1 MADET
6 PEVPAGEPGDGEAG
20 GEAKEIEALKIF
32 REQCYLIENIKDVAA
47 KHADAQYSQVIK
59 VGGPV
64 GNAVSQINHG
74 VGNQA
79 NAAAKAILE
88 LCPDIYALLTPYVKI
103 SRVVYGDGDPA
114 EILPGAAGEQ
124 EIPFRAYT
132 DRGDISSMTNGT
144 FGRLPGAGLKSFSWG
159 LEGMQPG
166 DVDNNITAKL
176 VLHFQSLYDL
186 FRYNMKD
193 GKAQAG
199 IEGQAGYLD
208 LIIGAG
214 TSLKVKGTDTTKSPD
229 QKSGTS
235 GGACVGTD
243 GDKYDGVRFRIKAV
257 AGWSTPPNFTSL
269 HIPGYTNKQLK
280 DMERALEKS
289 RTTLFLQI
297 ESHAINFLEDGSVEL
312 SIDYRAALSGIM
324 TAPNADIFGPKSENA
339 AAIKAVNNA
348 LRGDVTAEGKAA
360 LEKHADQLGLSEG
373 QIEKLTDPKTS
384 VKKKNKMKTKLLDS
398 VKESEEGDRL
408 EKHER
413 FLNGLY
419 ESGKIYRI
427 NLDKGDLRTDT
438 WDSLSTAGRVRRAI
452 ETDEGFDPEKEKDVE
467 SDDASYEAAGDER
480 AAGKANDKNEKRAAK
495 NKVKS
500 ISYFYLGD
508 LLDNILSQL
517 TDVDFEFMLT
527 DVEVVDPLVYFRSV
541 RTAEGDCPGD
551 PSVIKGL
558 EGVDPFRFKKDLG
571 ITTQINIGQIPIS
584 LKVFQ
589 QWFLNNVIKKN
600 RDHYFLLQFIKDIC
614 AGLITRAYSSECFG
628 KSMQFRLTFNT
639 VPFDLSRT
647 GGGPGKKTNVDA
659 VAKRKFAAQGGAL
672 LAKDIVP
679 ASVLYCVDS
688 KPNAMPDD
696 EAKIKKGVYPYYFGA
711 SCGLLKTIKFSKYDA
726 PHLRVARVARKGVLG
741 AEQLREMYQ
750 VDMDMVGNTLHK
762 NGNLIYFD
770 PINIGGTESQNV
782 ARTLGL
788 AGYFRVTKVNHT
800 ISETG
805 FDTQLAAYQEGIA
818 FDDQSLGKV
827 TKFEGDADSA
837 VQELLDL
844 QAPPPPAPDA
854 PDTAR

>member
-6 PEVPAGEPGDGEAG
+6 PVEGPDEGGG
-20 GEAKEIEALKIF
+20 GEAKEIEALKVF
-32 REQCYLIENIKDVAA
+32 REQCYLIENISDI
-47 KHADAQYSQVIK
+47 ADRHKGAQYSQVIK
-59 VGGPV
+59 VDGPV
-64 GNAVSQINHG
+64 GNTVSQINHG

-79 NAAAKAILE
+79 TAAAKAILE

-124 EIPFRAYT
+124 EIPFRTYT

-214 TSLKVKGTDTTKSPD
+214 TSLKVKGADTTKSPD

-297 ESHAINFLEDGSVEL
+297 ESHAINFLEDGAVEL

-339 AAIKAVNNA
+339 AAIKAVKKA
-348 LRGDVTAEGKAA
+348 LQGGDVSDEGKAT
-360 LEKHADQLGLSEG
+360 LEKHADTLGLDSG
-373 QIEKLTDPKTS
+373 DIDYITNPDKKATKRTK
-384 VKKKNKMKTKLLDS
+384 KKKNLLES
-398 VKESEEGDRL
+398 IKETEEGDRI

-427 NLDKGDLRTDT
+427 NLDKGDLHTES
-438 WDSLSTAGRVRRAI
+438 WDSLTPAERVRRAVETDKAFDKKGDNKDI
-452 ETDEGFDPEKEKDVE
+452 ETD
-467 SDDASYEAAGDER
+467 DASREAAGDEKS
-480 AAGKANDKNEKRAAK
+480 AEKEDAKNTKKAAK

-527 DVEVVDPLVYFRSV
+527 DVEVIDPLKYFRTV
-541 RTAEGDCPGD
+541 RSAEGDCPGD

-558 EGVDPFRFKKDLG
+558 EGVDPFRFKENLG
-571 ITTQINIGQIPIS
+571 ITKKINIGQIPIS

-589 QWFLNNVIKKN
+589 QWFLNNVIKKD

-647 GGGPGKKTNVDA
+647 GGGAGKATTVGA
-659 VAKRKFAAQGGAL
+659 VAKRKFAAQGGDL

-696 EAKIKKGVYPYYFGA
+696 EAKIEKGVYPYYFGA

-770 PINIGGTESQNV
+770 PINIGGTESQTV

-788 AGYFRVTKVNHT
+788 AGYFRVTKVNNT

-805 FDTQLAAYQEGIA
+805 FDTQMAAYQEGIA
-818 FDDQSLGKV
+818 FDDQSLANM
-827 TKFEGDADSA
+827 TTLTGDPESA
-837 VQELLDL
+837 VEQLREFKAAN
-844 QAPPPPAPDA
+844 QPAADA